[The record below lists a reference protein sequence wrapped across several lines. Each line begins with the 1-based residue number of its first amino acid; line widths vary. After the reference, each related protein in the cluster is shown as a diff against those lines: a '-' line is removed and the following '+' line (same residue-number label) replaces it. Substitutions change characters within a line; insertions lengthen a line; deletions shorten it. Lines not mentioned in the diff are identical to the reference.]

1 MKAGWQVKTIGD
13 VCEVIAGQSP
23 EGKFYNTDRNGLPF
37 YQGKKEFT
45 AKFIGAPTTWTTSI
59 TKEAAQGD
67 ILMSVRAP
75 VGPVNFATQ
84 PICIGRGLAAI
95 RAGES
100 VNKDFLFYF
109 LRKHE
114 SELVS
119 NTGAVFDSINKIQ
132 IQAIP
137 LLLPPLH
144 EQQRIVSI
152 LDQAFEGIATAAA
165 NAEKN
170 LANAREIFEAHLH
183 RVLRS
188 SKYEIKPL
196 GDLCTGVEYGTSSK
210 SAPTGKVPV
219 LRMGNIQDG
228 KFDWNDLVYTD
239 HVEDIKRLSLKF
251 NDVLFNRT
259 NSPELVGKTAIYKD
273 EMPAIFAG
281 YLIRIHRA
289 ERLLEADYLNYFLNS
304 KQAKEYG
311 KSVMTS
317 SVHQANINGT
327 KLKSYPIPAPTIDEQ
342 RVIVS
347 KFDELSAETKKLK
360 AIYQQKLAALNELKK
375 SILHQAFTGQL
386 H

>member
-1 MKAGWQVKTIGD
+1 
-13 VCEVIAGQSP
+13 
-23 EGKFYNTDRNGLPF
+23 
-37 YQGKKEFT
+37 
-45 AKFIGAPTTWTTSI
+45 
-59 TKEAAQGD
+59 
-67 ILMSVRAP
+67 
-75 VGPVNFATQ
+75 
-84 PICIGRGLAAI
+84 
-95 RAGES
+95 
-100 VNKDFLFYF
+100 
-109 LRKHE
+109 
-114 SELVS
+114 
-119 NTGAVFDSINKIQ
+119 
-132 IQAIP
+132 
-137 LLLPPLH
+137 
-144 EQQRIVSI
+144 
-152 LDQAFEGIATAAA
+152 
-165 NAEKN
+165 
-170 LANAREIFEAHLH
+170 
-183 RVLRS
+183 
-188 SKYEIKPL
+188 
-196 GDLCTGVEYGTSSK
+196 
-210 SAPTGKVPV
+210 
-219 LRMGNIQDG
+219 MGNIQDG